1 MRWLCFIICL
11 ISVHWAAMAL
21 DGDAN
26 DLTADTL
33 IAKPDT
39 IGWVDALKKKKFN
52 PDCDTIRYPRLVKF
66 SWKAIRAYNHA
77 LNNYDTTY
85 VKSYGKILKVSLKG
99 NTWFDNYDF
108 RDDDDQLHM
117 HFYSSSTS
125 SVGANI
131 SLFGIGVGYQVA
143 FDQIRKIRPRS
154 KKFEIGYTCARFSL
168 EYYYMRNTGDMNIS
182 FVTKDKEKFNYEDFP
197 GMVRK
202 LWGVSGYYYF
212 NNRHYAPSAAYSNS
226 LQQKRNA
233 GSMFAG
239 FSVSHQSFS
248 INPKDIP
255 LEALGVEDGE
265 DDEIEAGME
274 TWFNYT
280 DYSLHF
286 GYGYNWVLNNHFLLN
301 TTLHVYTG
309 VKHANAKSIMDG
321 GSTFWAVNGR
331 PRVGLAYNS
340 KRVFASLQG
349 YINSHFYNT
358 GRYRFRSTL
367 FDFSLIVGI
376 HF

>member
-1 MRWLCFIICL
+1 MRWLCLIICL
-11 ISVHWAAMAL
+11 LSVHWSAIAL
-21 DGDAN
+21 GTHVRAN
-26 DLTADTL
+26 VADSITAQR
-33 IAKPDT
+33 DT
-39 IGWVDALKKKKFN
+39 ISWVDALKKKKFN
-52 PDCDTIRYPRLVKF
+52 PDCDTIRYPGLVKF
-66 SWKAIRAYNHA
+66 SWRAIKGYNHA

-108 RDDDDQLHM
+108 RDDNENLHL
-117 HFYSSSTS
+117 HFYSSATS
-125 SVGANI
+125 SVGFNV
-131 SLFGIGVGYQVA
+131 SLFGIGVGYQMA

-154 KKFEIGYTCARFSL
+154 KKFEIGYTCARFSID
-168 EYYYMRNTGDMNIS
+168 YYYMRNTGDMNIT
-182 FVTKDKEKFNYEDFP
+182 FVNKEIGKNNYDNFP

-202 LWGVSGYYYF
+202 LWGVSTYYYF

-248 INPKDIP
+248 VNPKDIP
-255 LEALGVEDGE
+255 LEAIGE
-265 DDEIEAGME
+265 DDDDYDEMGDELS

-286 GYGYNWVLNNHFLLN
+286 GYGYNWVLSKHFLLN
-301 TTLHVYTG
+301 TTLHVYSG

-331 PRVGLAYNS
+331 PRVGLAFNS
-340 KRVFASLQG
+340 KRFFASLQG

-367 FDFSLIVGI
+367 FDFSLIGGI